1 MAVVQC
7 IQLWILIRSSCC
19 YLKAKD
25 RTKDSLDLQD
35 QGQEQELDNVQR
47 WAKQNNLQLNCSKS
61 TEIVFRDSRRRLTV
75 AEPAALPGI
84 ARISCMKML
93 GVSIGNDLSVSN
105 MFSGL

>member
-35 QGQEQELDNVQR
+35 QGQEQELDPQGQDHGLDPQGQGQDQGL
-47 WAKQNNLQLNCSKS
+47 KFCPQGQ
-61 TEIVFRDSRRRLTV
+61 
-75 AEPAALPGI
+75 P
-84 ARISCMKML
+84 RIKNQ
-93 GVSIGNDLSVSN
+93 GQG
-105 MFSGL
+105 